1 MARKPQRRAAPNKP
15 TDGETIH
22 ATCIAFGARGLLLLA
37 PSGSGKSD
45 LALRAVLQEG
55 AKLVADDRVRLTRR
69 GERLIA
75 EAPPEA
81 RAAGLLGAIEAYGL
95 GILRLPPARRRARV
109 PLCLAV
115 ALVPPREVER
125 LPGDWQ
131 GAGLD
136 NSEKSEGFERL
147 GIVLPLLRLAPFE
160 VSAALK
166 LRLALHNLRLAE
178 GGRSGSI
185 KRLA

>member
-1 MARKPQRRAAPNKP
+1 MARTAQRQRAPHPSGPGA
-15 TDGETIH
+15 TIH
-22 ATCIAFGARGLLLLA
+22 ASCVAFGARGLLLLG

-45 LALRAVLQEG
+45 LALRAVMQEG
-55 AKLVADDRVRLTRR
+55 ARLVADDRVRLIRR
-69 GERLIA
+69 GAGLTAAAPA
-75 EAPPEA
+75 EAA
-81 RAAGLLGAIEAYGL
+81 AAGLDGAIEAYGL

-109 PLCLAV
+109 QLCLAV
-115 ALVPPREVER
+115 ALVPPGEVER

-131 GAGLD
+131 GTGDMA
-136 NSEKSEGFERL
+136 ESEGFEAL
-147 GIVLPLLRLAPFE
+147 GVSLPLLRLAPFE

-166 LRLALHNLRLAE
+166 LRLALHNLRLAA

>member
-1 MARKPQRRAAPNKP
+1 MARAAPRRRTP
-15 TDGETIH
+15 PPAPQGETLH
-22 ATCIAFGARGLLLLA
+22 ATCVAFGGRGVLLLG

-45 LALRAVLQEG
+45 LALRAVMQEG
-55 AKLVADDRVRLTRR
+55 ARLVADDRVRLVRR
-69 GERLIA
+69 AQGLSA

-81 RAAGLLGAIEAYGL
+81 AAAGLLGAIEVYGV

-109 PLCLAV
+109 QLCLAV
-115 ALVPPREVER
+115 ALVPPDEVER

-131 GAGLD
+131 GLG
-136 NSEKSEGFERL
+136 EIKESEGFEGHGL
-147 GIVLPLLRLAPFE
+147 NLPLLRLAPFE

-166 LRLALHNLRLAE
+166 LRLAVHNVRLAA
-178 GGRSGSI
+178 GGRAGSI